1 MKPVRCAIYTRKSSE
16 EGLEQDFNSLDAQ
29 HAACAAYIQSQA
41 SEGWTLVKARYD
53 DGGLSGGTLDRPGLA
68 RLLADIAAGQVDIV
82 VVYKVDRLTRS
93 LLDISRLVEAFDHAG
108 VSFVSVTQ
116 SFNTTTSMGRL
127 TLNMLLSF
135 AQFEREVT
143 AERIRDKI
151 AASKQRGMWMGG
163 TPPIGYRPDGRSLA
177 IVEEEADLVRQLF
190 QRYLDLGSVRALHEA
205 LLSEHIHQPRRTS
218 TTGRTFGGGP
228 FQRGQLYRM
237 LGNPLYRGL
246 IRHRSQ
252 TYPGNH
258 PAIIDEAL
266 WDQVQARL
274 RDNTQGEQLAP
285 TSADPSLL
293 AGKLY
298 DPSGQPLVA
307 THASKGKVRYR
318 YYVSRHLQHG
328 WMAPAGTA
336 PGAAEQSP
344 TGLRIPAREIEPLVQ
359 DAIRQKLAD
368 PIALGTE
375 LGLDLA
381 NPDITT
387 KLMQASRSLS
397 AKLADKDGP
406 AVQGILARI
415 VSRVEVHQDSVRLS
429 LASDTLCQLL
439 GTPAQMQP
447 VEHPERSP
455 DLILTLPV
463 RLKRSGM
470 AVRLLLD
477 SGRPANST
485 TPNTKLLTA
494 IAKGRQFW
502 QHLQGNPQMTL
513 ADLARAQSLSTTYVD
528 RILRLTFLSPTI
540 TQAVLDGTTPAD
552 LTLDRLKNAKLIAT
566 DWAEQHRLLGISSP
580 AA

>member
-93 LLDISRLVEAFDHAG
+93 LLDFSKLVEAFDKAG

-163 TPPIGYRPDGRSLA
+163 TPPIGYRPDRRSLA
-177 IVEEEADLVRQLF
+177 IVEDEADLVRQLF
-190 QRYLDLGSVRALHEA
+190 QRYLDLGSVRALHNA
-205 LLSEHIHQPRRTS
+205 LLAEHLHQPCRTS
-218 TTGRTFGGGP
+218 ATGRQFGGRP

-252 TYPGNH
+252 TWPGNH

-293 AGKLY
+293 AGKIF
-298 DPSGQPLVA
+298 DPEGQPLVA

-336 PGAAEQSP
+336 PSPAEQSP
-344 TGLRIPAREIEPLVQ
+344 AGLRIPAREIEPLVQ

-368 PIALGTE
+368 PIALGSE

-381 NPDITT
+381 NPDTT
-387 KLMQASRSLS
+387 ATLVPSCVALS
-397 AKLADKDGP
+397 KTLAAKRGT
-406 AVQGILARI
+406 AVQALLARI
-415 VSRVEVHQDSVRLS
+415 VRTVEVHQDSVKLS
-429 LASDTLCQLL
+429 LAGDALLEALGLPAKDTSTSDLQI
-439 GTPAQMQP
+439 
-447 VEHPERSP
+447 
-455 DLILTLPV
+455 DLPV
-463 RLKRSGM
+463 RIKRSGKV
-470 AVRLLLD
+470 VRLVLDNGHPAIGEKIDINLL
-477 SGRPANST
+477 A
-485 TPNTKLLTA
+485 A
-494 IAKGRQFW
+494 VAKGRRLW
-502 QHLQGNPQMTL
+502 QQLQANPDMTL
-513 ADLARAQSLSTTYVD
+513 ADLARAQSLSKSHVH
-528 RILRLTFLSPTI
+528 RIVRLAFLSPAI
-540 TQAVLDGTTPAD
+540 VRAIQDGSKPAE
-552 LTLDRLKNAKLIAT
+552 LTLDRLKDVRLISLS
-566 DWAEQHRLLGISSP
+566 WAEQHRRLGVSASHP
-580 AA
+580 

>member
-1 MKPVRCAIYTRKSSE
+1 MKRVRCAIYTRKSSE

-29 HAACAAYIQSQA
+29 HAACVAYIQSQA

-53 DGGLSGGTLDRPGLA
+53 DGGISGGTLDRPGLA

-93 LLDISRLVEAFDHAG
+93 LLDFSKLVEAFDQAG

-163 TPPIGYRPDGRSLA
+163 TPPIGYKPDGRSLA
-177 IVEEEADLVRQLF
+177 IVEDEADLVRQLF

-205 LLSEHIHQPRRTS
+205 LLNEHIHQPRRTS
-218 TTGRTFGGGP
+218 ATGRAFGGGP

-252 TYPGNH
+252 TWPGNH
-258 PAIIDEAL
+258 PAIINEAL

-285 TSADPSLL
+285 TAADPSLL
-293 AGKLY
+293 AGKLF
-298 DPSGQPLVA
+298 DPLGQPLVA

-336 PGAAEQSP
+336 PIPADQSP
-344 TGLRIPAREIEPLVQ
+344 KGLRIPAREIEPLVLG
-359 DAIRQKLAD
+359 AIRQKLAD
-368 PIALGTE
+368 AIALGTE

-381 NPDITT
+381 NPDTTT

-397 AKLADKDGP
+397 VKLADKDGP

-415 VSRVEVHQDSVRLS
+415 VQRVEVYQDSVKLS
-429 LASDTLCQLL
+429 LAGDALCQVL

-447 VEHPERSP
+447 AEHPERSP

-470 AVRLLLD
+470 AVRLILD

-485 TPNTKLLTA
+485 TPDTKLLIA
-494 IAKGRQFW
+494 IAKGRRLW
-502 QHLQGNPQMTL
+502 QHLLDNPQMTL
-513 ADLARAQSLSTTYVD
+513 ADLARSQSLSTTYVD

-552 LTLDRLKNAKLIAT
+552 LTLDRLKTTKLIAP